1 MLIPLLTFLIQ
12 ILAVWSGKT
21 LNVSNALAVFGPLF
35 TQLLWWTTLGTT
47 ATLMFFLGDSWVD
60 LWYNVFADW
69 GLYGSY
75 GVIGLNLIF
84 MIIGLAGGDTDTNS
98 IQVDLGVGLGLYII
112 FEGGYI
118 FLMYWLRDNT
128 KAYWLAWDG
137 QDSNSTQNE
146 EEGFEEKGSEEVG
159 GKDDP
164 NPTNDEK
171 IEIDEEGN
179 ITFPDEDPVNI
190 EEDFFIL

>member
-1 MLIPLLTFLIQ
+1 M
-12 ILAVWSGKT
+12 
-21 LNVSNALAVFGPLF
+21 
-35 TQLLWWTTLGTT
+35 GTT

-146 EEGFEEKGSEEVG
+146 EEVFEEKGSEEVG
-159 GKDDP
+159 GKDDT
-164 NPTNDEK
+164 NSTNDEK

>member
-1 MLIPLLTFLIQ
+1 
-12 ILAVWSGKT
+12 
-21 LNVSNALAVFGPLF
+21 
-35 TQLLWWTTLGTT
+35 
-47 ATLMFFLGDSWVD
+47 MFFLGDSWVD
-60 LWYNVFADW
+60 FWYNVFADW

-75 GVIGLNLIF
+75 GIIGLNLIF
-84 MIIGLAGGDTDTNS
+84 MIVGLAGGDTDTNS

-118 FLMYWLRDNT
+118 FLMYWLRENT
-128 KAYWLAWDG
+128 KKYWLAWDG
-137 QDSNSTQNE
+137 EDLNSTQNE
-146 EEGFEEKGSEEVG
+146 EEFEEKGSEEVG

-164 NPTNDEK
+164 NQTK

-190 EEDFFIL
+190 EEDFFV